1 MKISQKKQLKDT
13 VIDRSLDFLFMVEKT
28 YKFYFVSI
36 NTKLLIT
43 CEF

>member
-1 MKISQKKQLKDT
+1 MKNFQMKQLKDT

-36 NTKLLIT
+36 NTKLLIAY
-43 CEF
+43 EF